1 MKFGSYTA
9 GLIGTGHL
17 HVAKRTKAIIYSEV
31 LHFESDAMSGD
42 FADVDILGLTAQI
55 VSAHVGNNSVPGE
68 QLPGL
73 IQDVFRSLSAIGTIT
88 PIVERPEP
96 AVPIKKS
103 VFADYIICLEDGKKL
118 KMLKRHLQ
126 ASFGM
131 SPADYRARWGLAADY
146 PMVAPNYAAVRSTL
160 AKQIGLGNTRR
171 DAVPEQ
177 GAAPATKRKPGRPRA
192 IRD

>member
-1 MKFGSYTA
+1 
-9 GLIGTGHL
+9 
-17 HVAKRTKAIIYSEV
+17 
-31 LHFESDAMSGD
+31 MSGD
-42 FADVDILGLTAQI
+42 FADVDILALTAQI
-55 VSAHVGNNSVPGE
+55 VSAHVGNNSVPDD

-73 IQDVFRSLSAIGTIT
+73 IQDVFRSLSGIGTVV
-88 PIVERPEP
+88 PNVERPEP

-131 SPADYRARWGLAADY
+131 SPADYRARWGLASDY
-146 PMVAPNYAAVRSTL
+146 PMVAPNYAAVRSNL

-171 DAVPEQ
+171 DAVPEPV
-177 GAAPATKRKPGRPRA
+177 AAPVTKRKPGRPRA